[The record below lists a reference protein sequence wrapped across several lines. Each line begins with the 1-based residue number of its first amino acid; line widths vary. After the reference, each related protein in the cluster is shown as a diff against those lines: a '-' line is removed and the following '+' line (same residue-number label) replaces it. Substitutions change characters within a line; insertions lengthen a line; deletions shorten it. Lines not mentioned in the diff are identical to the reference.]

1 MAMSRCIIQVEPGM
15 LARIDEMAAEKQR
28 SRAWMIRE
36 LLLRQLSV
44 TQPDQFVKRPQAASV
59 VAVPPG
65 ALSCEFRP
73 QSANPGRC
81 ESCGHGIGAH
91 R

>member
-15 LARIDEMAAEKQR
+15 LARIDSMAAEKQR

-44 TQPDQFVKRPQAASV
+44 KQREEGPANRQPVASV
-59 VAVPPG
+59 LA
-65 ALSCEFRP
+65 CEFRP
-73 QSANPGRC
+73 QSANPSRC

>member
-44 TQPDQFVKRPQAASV
+44 TQPDQFVKPAPSAPV
-59 VAVPPG
+59 
-65 ALSCEFRP
+65 
-73 QSANPGRC
+73 QSAVCVFERQPQNDRC
-81 ESCGHGIGAH
+81 AKCGYGVGAH